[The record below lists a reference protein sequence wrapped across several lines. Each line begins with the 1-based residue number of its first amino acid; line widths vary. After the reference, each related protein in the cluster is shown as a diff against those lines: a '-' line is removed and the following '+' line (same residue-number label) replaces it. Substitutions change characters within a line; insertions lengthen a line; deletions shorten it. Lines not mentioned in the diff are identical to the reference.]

1 MFYSLHVS
9 IFSHK
14 HTCYTTERCNT
25 AVTFVQYFPR
35 HSLFFSLVPLILFS
49 TAIIL
54 TERKKLDVRAL
65 FSQCA

>member
-1 MFYSLHVS
+1 MFYSLPVS
-9 IFSHK
+9 IFS

-35 HSLFFSLVPLILFS
+35 HRIVFSLFPLILFFI
-49 TAIIL
+49 AIIL